1 MKQSIENQ
9 IKKSFESWDEQKS
22 DIGFNKS
29 ELWASIHKGKQR
41 SFKHFPWLRVASI
54 ALILLLSSALCH
66 SLWIQKD
73 IKLNQKRMALE
84 IIQLKQ
90 NTAIKPEPII
100 ETKIVYQT
108 QIKEVVSEATKVAY
122 QKLFAEFKSL
132 ENENIELKN
141 KTALLSENYSHLSD
155 SLNVQQ
161 RLWVKLEDRYT
172 KQILELNSTPPSSDF
187 EFEIDEKALMAFS
200 NSKMDNKNI
209 SKPQEQKRTIEFKYN
224 SQVLKTS
231 GSIFKNLFKN

>member
-1 MKQSIENQ
+1 MKQSIESQ

-22 DIGFNKS
+22 DIGFNKP
-29 ELWASIHKGKQR
+29 ELWASMNRDKKR
-41 SFKHFPWLRVASI
+41 SITRFPWLRVASI
-54 ALILLLSSALCH
+54 ALILILSSVLCH

-90 NTAIKPEPII
+90 STPLKPEKLI
-100 ETKIVYQT
+100 ETKVVYKT
-108 QIKEVVSEATKVAY
+108 QIKEVESEATKKAY

-132 ENENIELKN
+132 ENENFELKN
-141 KTALLSENYSHLSD
+141 KTVLLSENYSHLSD
-155 SLNVQQ
+155 SLNKQQ
-161 RLWVKLEDRYT
+161 RIWVKREDRYT
-172 KQILELNSTPPSSDF
+172 QQIQELNSISPSTDF
-187 EFEIDEKALMAFS
+187 EFEIDEQALMAFS

>member
-9 IKKSFESWDEQKS
+9 IKETFESWDEQKS

-29 ELWASIHKGKQR
+29 ELWASMNRDKKR
-41 SFKHFPWLRVASI
+41 SIILLPWLRVASI

-90 NTAIKPEPII
+90 NTAIKHEPII
-100 ETKIVYQT
+100 ETKIVYET
-108 QIKEVVSEATKVAY
+108 QIKEVESEAKKVAY
-122 QKLFAEFKSL
+122 QKLIAEFKNL
-132 ENENIELKN
+132 EHENIELKN
-141 KTALLSENYSHLSD
+141 KTILLSENYSHLSD

-161 RLWVKLEDRYT
+161 RIWVEREDHYAQ
-172 KQILELNSTPPSSDF
+172 QIQELNSISPSTDF
-187 EFEIDEKALMAFS
+187 EFEIDEQALMAFS